1 MRRLLILALAAGSL
15 HAATI
20 RGLVLENSSGR
31 PLARARV
38 SLAPVA
44 GSNGAGRSARA
55 DLSGVFEFT
64 SLPAGVYLVSAART
78 GFLPA
83 EYGQKN
89 FRSAGQPIVLEQSA
103 TAAVEI
109 RLKRFAAIA
118 GTVFDEND
126 VGIPDIDVVAYRD
139 KRPPQLA
146 GRATTDDRGMYRI
159 TGLEPGRY
167 LVRSAAKQFEDGGY
181 IPTFSKQTA
190 SAEEAQSVEAAL
202 DELTDNA
209 DVRAMAGSLVK
220 LSGTVVVYPK
230 QPVTVTLASELGR
243 ETFMT
248 SSEFHF
254 GPLVPGRY
262 ELYAEAPDAMMGGYL
277 PLQLESDRSDIRLAL
292 SSIQAPQISIR
303 GDGGKPVAN
312 AKVQLMA
319 RRVDL
324 AGAGPSRTMPN
335 WLGPGRWEL
344 MMAPQLNYY
353 VSGFTFNGAT
363 WGEPGYRTDL
373 WNRMVVEGGS
383 AQIMVTLASNPG
395 SMEGAVTADQAAAV
409 GAMVFAE
416 PWDPEQR
423 KRLGDPRAT
432 RTDVHGHYKFQGL
445 APGSYRVLATFEY
458 QMPEESEMDRAET
471 RVVKAEAGTKLTQDL
486 DLFVLP

>member
-1 MRRLLILALAAGSL
+1 MRRLLILALAAGAL
-15 HAATI
+15 EAATI
-20 RGLVLENSSGR
+20 RGVVLENATGR

-44 GSNGAGRSARA
+44 GSYGASRSARA

-64 SLPAGVYLVSAART
+64 GLPAGTYLVSAART

-89 FRSAGQPIVLEQSA
+89 FRSAGQPIVLEPSF
-103 TAAVEI
+103 TAAIEI

-126 VGIPDIDVVAYRD
+126 VGIPEIGVVAYRD
-139 KRPPQLA
+139 KKPPQYA
-146 GRATTDDRGMYRI
+146 GQTTTDDRGVYRLS
-159 TGLEPGRY
+159 GLEPGRY

-190 SAEEAQSVEAAL
+190 KVDEAQSVEAAL
-202 DELTDNA
+202 DELTDYA
-209 DVRAMAGSLVK
+209 DVRPMAGSLVK
-220 LSGTVVVYPK
+220 LSGAVVVHLK

-248 SSEFHF
+248 SSDFHF
-254 GPLVPGRY
+254 GPLAPGRY

-292 SSIQAPQISIR
+292 SPISAPQISIW
-303 GDGGKPVAN
+303 GDGGKPVTN
-312 AKVQLMA
+312 AKVQLTA

-324 AGAGPSRTMPN
+324 AGAGPSQTLPG
-335 WLGPGRWEL
+335 WLGPGRWEV
-344 MMAPQLNYY
+344 MVAPMTNYY
-353 VSGFTFNGAT
+353 VSGFSFNAT
-363 WGEPGYRTDL
+363 WGQPGDRADL
-373 WNRMVVEGGS
+373 WNRMAVEGGFT
-383 AQIMVTLASNPG
+383 QIIVMLASNPG
-395 SMEGAVTADQAAAV
+395 SLEGAVTVDRAAAV

-416 PWDPEQR
+416 PWDPDQR
-423 KRLGDPRAT
+423 TRLGDPRTT
-432 RTDVHGHYKFQGL
+432 RTDVNGHYKFQGL
-445 APGSYRVLATFEY
+445 APGSYRVMATFEY
-458 QMPEESEMDRAET
+458 QMPEEGEMDRAET
-471 RVVKAEAGTKLTQDL
+471 RAVRAEAGSKLTQDL